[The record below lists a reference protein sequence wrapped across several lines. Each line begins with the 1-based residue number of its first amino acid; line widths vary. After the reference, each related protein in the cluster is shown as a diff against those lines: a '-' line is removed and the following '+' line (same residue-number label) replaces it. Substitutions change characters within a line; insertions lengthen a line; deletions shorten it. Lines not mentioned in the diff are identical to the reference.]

1 MTEWSQKVFVKCYG
15 TCTCVLYNF
24 STILLRFKV
33 FIICL
38 IDIDMIYG
46 LLSGLAL
53 TGLYGIPARV
63 CHALWLF
70 GSTIDVIL
78 TLNLTFVTIPFT
90 FELKFDPISCY
101 ILLFFASYFLKIKK
115 TKQIVF
121 NLPQSCWFS
130 ASQPVPWYLILHCC
144 CSSNMY
150 MHIYIFL
157 LLGK

>member
-15 TCTCVLYNF
+15 TCTCLLYNF

-38 IDIDMIYG
+38 IDIDMIYE

-53 TGLYGIPARV
+53 TGLYGIPARRV

-101 ILLFFASYFLKIKK
+101 ILLFFASYFLKVKK
-115 TKQIVF
+115 QNKLCSICHKVVG
-121 NLPQSCWFS
+121 
-130 ASQPVPWYLILHCC
+130 SQPHSLYPDIWYYTAVVPPICTC
-144 CSSNMY
+144 
-150 MHIYIFL
+150 IYIYFHY
-157 LLGK
+157 